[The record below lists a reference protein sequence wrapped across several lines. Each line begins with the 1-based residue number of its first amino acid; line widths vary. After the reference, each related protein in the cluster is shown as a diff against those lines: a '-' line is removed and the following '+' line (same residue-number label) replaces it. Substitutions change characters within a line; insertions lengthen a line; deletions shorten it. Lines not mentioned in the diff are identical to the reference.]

1 MLVVMFPKTCWLICA
16 VEGFIDRDRY
26 GGGGEGN
33 PGIGVGVGV
42 MEGVGVSVEGKRG
55 DCVGVEEVEGD
66 GFDVGFELC
75 RSPLVFKVDGIA

>member
-1 MLVVMFPKTCWLICA
+1 MCA

-33 PGIGVGVGV
+33 PGIGVGDSVTEGAGVCVGDKCGD
-42 MEGVGVSVEGKRG
+42 GVGV
-55 DCVGVEEVEGD
+55 VGLEVDDYG
-66 GFDVGFELC
+66 VGIWLC